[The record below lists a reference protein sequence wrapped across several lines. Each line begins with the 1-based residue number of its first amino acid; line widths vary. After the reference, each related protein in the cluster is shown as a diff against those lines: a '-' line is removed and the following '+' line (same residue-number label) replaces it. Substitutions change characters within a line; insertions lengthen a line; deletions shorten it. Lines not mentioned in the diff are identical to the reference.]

1 MDIKTIL
8 QEKFKEHLSESS
20 LNDIVAAF
28 ESVVQEKVSTA
39 QAELIATNEAI
50 LEQKANELAEQRAAL
65 QVESALLRID
75 EEHSAKLQHLLES
88 IDADHTAKLQN
99 FIDVV
104 DADHTAKLQ
113 NVLRAIDEKHAG
125 MLEQV
130 VEKYETALQTEAV
143 QYKDKLIEEVSNYLE
158 LYIEKL
164 IPTQQIS
171 EAVENIQ
178 ARRIVDQIRELV
190 SIDEHLINSEI
201 K

>member
-8 QEKFKEHLSESS
+8 QEKFKEHLSENS

-28 ESVVQEKVSTA
+28 ETVVQEKVSAA
-39 QAELIATNEAI
+39 QAELIATNESI

-104 DADHTAKLQ
+104 DADHIGLTGL
-113 NVLRAIDEKHAG
+113 AG
-125 MLEQV
+125 LV
-130 VEKYETALQTEAV
+130 GTHDHITEDGASRSPAS
-143 QYKDKLIEEVSNYLE
+143 KNYL
-158 LYIEKL
+158 IK
-164 IPTQQIS
+164 S
-171 EAVENIQ
+171 
-178 ARRIVDQIRELV
+178 RIRWRY
-190 SIDEHLINSEI
+190 
-201 K
+201 

>member
-50 LEQKANELAEQRAAL
+50 LEEKANELAEQRAAL

-164 IPTQQIS
+164 IPTQQIN

-190 SIDEHLINSEI
+190 SIDDQFINS
-201 K
+201 